1 MVSDGCLLEQTGR
14 TETDRER
21 HQHQLAHRY
30 TFVKPSQAEVKFV
43 LTGVTGTRLLVQR
56 GGGKVQSR
64 LCSLGS
70 RLEHRALLQPLLWM
84 E

>member
-30 TFVKPSQAEVKFV
+30 TFVKPSQVKFV

-84 E
+84 G